1 MGCSPYCSM
10 GRSPLFETEAGMR
23 PMLCLPLHA
32 AQFTRSKKGPELSSP
47 RTKEKSPYGVRR
59 HDGTTPLFL
68 HASPNKRRS
77 CTSDVSRKRLVLC
90 CAENGL
96 GRGAT
101 REHSLAVLCN
111 REATKPQAICG
122 ATLRAAVFLA
132 SRVVPRSLQTHPGY
146 AHRSRLAGG
155 QNPLLHNTSHLRD
168 PSLADA
174 PPHQAALQRFT
185 SLTSV

>member
-68 HASPNKRRS
+68 HASPHKRRS

-101 REHSLAVLCN
+101 RERGSIALQCSVTEKQRSPRPFSAQ
-111 REATKPQAICG
+111 P
-122 ATLRAAVFLA
+122 AVFLA